1 VGRVSLSGPISSQAF
16 EIRRADSDDAE
27 AIAAA
32 HRDSIRAIGP
42 QFYPPELVDRWGA
55 GVTPQLYVRAMEGGE
70 VFFVAVGR
78 VDGEPMVLGFSSHH
92 VDDAQD
98 GISVYVR
105 GSAARRGIG
114 TALLRLAESH
124 ALAHAATS
132 IEIQAS
138 LAGVAFYAA
147 NGFDE
152 IGRSEVT
159 LSSGGTIP
167 CVFMRKALSA
177 PA

>member
-1 VGRVSLSGPISSQAF
+1 
-16 EIRRADSDDAE
+16 
-27 AIAAA
+27 
-32 HRDSIRAIGP
+32 
-42 QFYPPELVDRWGA
+42 
-55 GVTPQLYVRAMEGGE
+55 M
-70 VFFVAVGR
+70 
-78 VDGEPMVLGFSSHH
+78 
-92 VDDAQD
+92 
-98 GISVYVR
+98 R

-124 ALAHAATS
+124 ALAHGATS

-159 LSSGGTIP
+159 LSSGGKIP